1 LKISYFGDDDES
13 FLCDKRCLQPE
24 PEPGK
29 KGSGQAAARDHRAW
43 QGKLCPGPTAHRI
56 QARIS
61 GLKGLAFQ
69 HVTSCSEASL
79 LDTNVVS
86 AARRPE
92 RQSAELRNFLTSF
105 DVDSA
110 CLSAVTI
117 MEIEFDIMRERS
129 RDAAFADE
137 LARWLTDVVLAG
149 FEGRILAFDLEI
161 ASITGR
167 LPTAD
172 IRPSADAM
180 IAATAIV
187 HQLEIVTRNTAL

>member
-1 LKISYFGDDDES
+1 
-13 FLCDKRCLQPE
+13 
-24 PEPGK
+24 
-29 KGSGQAAARDHRAW
+29 
-43 QGKLCPGPTAHRI
+43 
-56 QARIS
+56 
-61 GLKGLAFQ
+61 
-69 HVTSCSEASL
+69 
-79 LDTNVVS
+79 
-86 AARRPE
+86 
-92 RQSAELRNFLTSF
+92 
-105 DVDSA
+105 
-110 CLSAVTI
+110 